1 VAFGGFGGNDEA
13 ASLSPAACASPII
26 AALAAGF
33 EADIEWPARTG
44 GNNVM
49 DIRRISIGIAA
60 IAVVML
66 FTAANLRLSS
76 AQNGAAMKQKMTEAQ
91 MLDMQKQFEDASI
104 AADAAKVSALMAD
117 DAIFVHGS
125 GAAQSK
131 AEYIN
136 SLTTGQL
143 KVSTYQMTDGK
154 VVFFDGGAV
163 VSGPTDIGLM
173 LPGGA
178 PPRMLHLR
186 ISTVWLAKPSGW
198 QVVLNQGTP
207 IAGPPPAPAH

>member
-1 VAFGGFGGNDEA
+1 
-13 ASLSPAACASPII
+13 
-26 AALAAGF
+26 
-33 EADIEWPARTG
+33 
-44 GNNVM
+44 
-49 DIRRISIGIAA
+49 
-60 IAVVML
+60 ML
-66 FTAANLRLSS
+66 FAAANARRLS
-76 AQNGAAMKQKMTEAQ
+76 AQNGAATGPKMTEAQ
-91 MLDMQKQFEDASI
+91 MLDLQKQFEDASI
-104 AADAAKVSALMAD
+104 AADAAKVSALMSD
-117 DAIFVHGS
+117 DAMFVHGS
-125 GAAQSK
+125 GALQTK

-143 KVSTYQMTDGK
+143 KVSTYQMNDGK

-163 VSGPTDIGLM
+163 VSGPTDIGLV

-186 ISTVWLAKPSGW
+186 VSTVWLAKPTGW

>member
-1 VAFGGFGGNDEA
+1 MTSRSRLIG
-13 ASLSPAACASPII
+13 
-26 AALAAGF
+26 AG
-33 EADIEWPARTG
+33 
-44 GNNVM
+44 V
-49 DIRRISIGIAA
+49 IAA
-60 IAVVML
+60 IML
-66 FTAANLRLSS
+66 FAAANARRLS
-76 AQNGAAMKQKMTEAQ
+76 AQNGAAMGPKMTEAQ
-91 MLDMQKQFEDASI
+91 MLDLQKQFEDASI
-104 AADAAKVSALMAD
+104 AADAAKVSALMSD
-117 DAIFVHGS
+117 DAMFVHGS
-125 GAAQSK
+125 GALQTK

-143 KVSTYQMTDGK
+143 KVSTYQMNDGK

-163 VSGPTDIGLM
+163 VSGPTDIGLV

-186 ISTVWLAKPSGW
+186 VSTVWLAKPTGW

>member
-1 VAFGGFGGNDEA
+1 MTN
-13 ASLSPAACASPII
+13 
-26 AALAAGF
+26 
-33 EADIEWPARTG
+33 RTRS
-44 GNNVM
+44 V
-49 DIRRISIGIAA
+49 GIAA
-60 IAVVML
+60 IATVIL
-66 FTAANLRLSS
+66 FAAGIVQLSS
-76 AQNGAAMKQKMTEAQ
+76 AQNGAAMKPKTNEAQ
-91 MLDMQKQFEDASI
+91 MLDLQKQFEDASI
-104 AADAAKVSALMAD
+104 AADAAKVSALMSD
-117 DAIFVHGS
+117 DAIFVHAS
-125 GAAQSK
+125 GATQTK

-143 KVSTYQMTDGK
+143 KVSTYQMNDGK

-163 VSGPTDIGLM
+163 VSGPTDIGLV

-186 ISTVWLAKPSGW
+186 VSTVWLAKPTGW

>member
-1 VAFGGFGGNDEA
+1 MMNR
-13 ASLSPAACASPII
+13 SK
-26 AALAAGF
+26 
-33 EADIEWPARTG
+33 
-44 GNNVM
+44 
-49 DIRRISIGIAA
+49 SIGAAA
-60 IAVVML
+60 IAAVIL
-66 FTAANLRLSS
+66 FTAGDARLSG
-76 AQNGAAMKQKMTEAQ
+76 AQNGAAVGPKATEAQ
-91 MLDMQKQFEDASI
+91 MLDLQKQFEDASI
-104 AADAAKVSALMAD
+104 AADPAKVSALMSD

-125 GAAQSK
+125 GAMQTK

-143 KVSTYQMTDGK
+143 KVSTYQMKDAK
-154 VVFFDGGAV
+154 VMFFDGGAV
-163 VSGPTDIGLM
+163 VSGPTDIELV

-186 ISTVWLAKPSGW
+186 VSTVWLAKPTGW

>member
-1 VAFGGFGGNDEA
+1 MK
-13 ASLSPAACASPII
+13 
-26 AALAAGF
+26 
-33 EADIEWPARTG
+33 T
-44 GNNVM
+44 
-49 DIRRISIGIAA
+49 RRVSIGIAT
-60 IAVVML
+60 IAAVLLLV
-66 FTAANLRLSS
+66 AGSARLAK
-76 AQNGAAMKQKMTEAQ
+76 AQNRAMKPKMTEAQ
-91 MLDMQKQFEDASI
+91 LFELQKQCEDASV
-104 AADAAKVSALMAD
+104 AADATRVSALMSD

-125 GAAQSK
+125 GAAQTK

-143 KVSTYQMTDGK
+143 KVSTYQMNDGK

-163 VSGPTDIGLM
+163 VSGPTDIGLV

-198 QVVLNQGTP
+198 QIVLNQGTP